1 MPTVDVNQL
10 NYGLI
15 VPELV
20 VLGLIFL
27 TWVLDLMLPAGR
39 KAAIGWVTVVGLVV
53 AIATA
58 VPLWGVRDDFA
69 VVLRID
75 EFSTFFK
82 LLFLGT
88 AIGITLISIEYADRF
103 LFQPG
108 EFYGLV
114 LCGTL
119 GMIFMAEANELL
131 TAYIALE
138 LLSFSSYVLVSYA
151 KTNLKSNEAGMKYI
165 ILGAFSSALLLYG
178 ISLLYGTLGTTYF
191 PDIARNVERLG
202 VVSPA
207 FGVGLALIM
216 AGLGFKVAAV
226 PFHMWTPDVYE
237 GAPTPITA
245 YLSVASKAGAFA
257 LVMRFLIGALLPLRD
272 QYQVVFAVLAVLT
285 MTVGNL
291 VAIQQRN
298 VKRLL
303 AYSSIAQA
311 GYVLVGLAAIT
322 ADVEV
327 SEHAVRGMMLHL
339 AGYAFTNLAAF
350 GAFIA
355 FQNLNQGREL
365 VADLAGLARRAPF
378 VALAMM
384 AGLFSLAGMPFFAG
398 FVTKFYLFAAAAR
411 AELLWLVA
419 IGVINSTISLYYYLL
434 VVYQMYVRP
443 PVGFEVPDGHGH
455 AAVTHAPQP
464 VLAGAV
470 PVAATAGGGTVALH
484 AEGGASG
491 AEAGHGYA
499 GHGSNGHAAD
509 GHSGGPDVP
518 WWGRS
523 ITAEMPPEQFF
534 PPYRVS
540 RTITLSL
547 VLFLVGVFFL
557 GLWPQ
562 PVMDL
567 LQAAGRS
574 LFVG

>member
-226 PFHMWTPDVYE
+226 PFHMWTPDVYQ
-237 GAPTPITA
+237 GAPTPVTGFMA
-245 YLSVASKAGAFA
+245 AAAKAAGFA
-257 LVMRFLIGALLPLRD
+257 ALLRIFFSTFGDNRLDWQPI
-272 QYQVVFAVLAVLT
+272 VWVLAVLSLV
-285 MTVGNL
+285 VGSVL
-291 VAIQQRN
+291 AVVQTD
-298 VKRLL
+298 VKRML
-303 AYSSIAQA
+303 AYSSIAHA
-311 GYVLVGLAAIT
+311 GYILIGLQAANSRGIAGSLFYLLAYTFMILGSFGIATLVGR
-322 ADVEV
+322 
-327 SEHAVRGMMLHL
+327 RGDDRHTLDD
-339 AGYAFTNLAAF
+339 Y
-350 GAFIA
+350 
-355 FQNLNQGREL
+355 R
-365 VADLAGLARRAPF
+365 GLARSRPGLAF
-378 VALAMM
+378 VFTVFLLAQAGVPLTSGFLAKFYVIAAAVEANSYALAIIAMV
-384 AGLFSLAGMPFFAG
+384 AAVIAAF
-398 FVTKFYLFAAAAR
+398 FYLRLIVMMYMADGEGEEGEAGAPAPAPR
-411 AELLWLVA
+411 VA
-419 IGVINSTISLYYYLL
+419 IPLG
-434 VVYQMYVRP
+434 
-443 PVGFEVPDGHGH
+443 
-455 AAVTHAPQP
+455 
-464 VLAGAV
+464 AGA
-470 PVAATAGGGTVALH
+470 ALGLALIFTVAVGILPEAVLDFARH
-484 AEGGASG
+484 A
-491 AEAGHGYA
+491 
-499 GHGSNGHAAD
+499 
-509 GHSGGPDVP
+509 
-518 WWGRS
+518 
-523 ITAEMPPEQFF
+523 T
-534 PPYRVS
+534 
-540 RTITLSL
+540 
-547 VLFLVGVFFL
+547 VLRL
-557 GLWPQ
+557 
-562 PVMDL
+562 
-567 LQAAGRS
+567 
-574 LFVG
+574 